1 MQHKM
6 SMTDLDHCRTR
17 CCTAFIILAV
27 PAIPAMPGVGAFH
40 HPAFLQRREAACAR
54 RPHLHF
60 DAPACTRLRHPGVQ
74 RLVVI
79 LLIRKDRG
87 ETWKVLR
94 RDEAEH
100 EGSRY
105 PIIQAGT
112 GKEDGSQPPSCL
124 DPQMPLAPVDLLA
137 ALIPTLG
144 TAHLGGL
151 DRLTIDARSTR
162 GGLASRGHT
171 SLLAQGGDDL
181 GPGPVVAPL
190 GKVFLHRTLRQQVV
204 R

>member
-1 MQHKM
+1 
-6 SMTDLDHCRTR
+6 MT
-17 CCTAFIILAV
+17 
-27 PAIPAMPGVGAFH
+27 
-40 HPAFLQRREAACAR
+40 
-54 RPHLHF
+54 
-60 DAPACTRLRHPGVQ
+60 
-74 RLVVI
+74 
-79 LLIRKDRG
+79 
-87 ETWKVLR
+87 
-94 RDEAEH
+94 
-100 EGSRY
+100 
-105 PIIQAGT
+105 
-112 GKEDGSQPPSCL
+112 
-124 DPQMPLAPVDLLA
+124 LAPVDLLA